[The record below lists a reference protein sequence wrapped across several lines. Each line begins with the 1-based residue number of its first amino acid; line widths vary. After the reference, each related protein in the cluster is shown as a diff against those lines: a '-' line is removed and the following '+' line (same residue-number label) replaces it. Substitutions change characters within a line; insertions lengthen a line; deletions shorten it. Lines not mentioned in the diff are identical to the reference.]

1 MYVSCLRLLAK
12 WKAGESPRRARLLY
26 AARNVSMPELC
37 LSYAPWCRGP
47 RPPLA
52 ASGQRSAHPLPSRS
66 RLRPR
71 SSSSSSSYSWPT
83 DLLSRGVVSP
93 HGYPCP
99 TRPRRR
105 RRVFVVR
112 RRRDAS
118 LTLRRDSRPT
128 GSNDARARQRFCSLA
143 RIWKLTLVR
152 KDESWSKGSVGFASF
167 NRCTFSQV
175 NCFTIEIKR
184 FDCSNRIR
192 WSEI

>member
-1 MYVSCLRLLAK
+1 
-12 WKAGESPRRARLLY
+12 
-26 AARNVSMPELC
+26 MPELC
-37 LSYAPWCRGP
+37 LSYAPRCRGP

-128 GSNDARARQRFCSLA
+128 GSNDARARERAIVSARSLA
-143 RIWKLTLVR
+143 SGSLRSSVKTSAGSSPDRILR
-152 KDESWSKGSVGFASF
+152 SGSQALIDVPFV
-167 NRCTFSQV
+167 SQV
-175 NCFTIEIKR
+175 NCDLVVSYTLDKR
-184 FDCSNRIR
+184 CDRRSLSITRII
-192 WSEI
+192 W